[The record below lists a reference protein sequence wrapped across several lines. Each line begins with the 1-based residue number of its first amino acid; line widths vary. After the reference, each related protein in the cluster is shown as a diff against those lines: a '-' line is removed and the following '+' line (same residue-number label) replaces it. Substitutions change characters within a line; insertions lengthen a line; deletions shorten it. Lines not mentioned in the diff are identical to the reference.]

1 MVALAHRSGE
11 RQHDLKSEKRRAQIT
26 VARSNLERMTMLL
39 LTASK
44 TLLRHPENKA
54 SKQCRDGVFHQIRL
68 SLQLIAVCVT
78 DGVMPLEP
86 SRYCMDMDPDAG
98 PLDIGMQLTANVSI
112 KQLMVSLRSY
122 GNQKYSTPFFIGN
135 A

>member
-1 MVALAHRSGE
+1 MVQLAHRSGE

-26 VARSNLERMTMLL
+26 VARSNLERQTMLL

-54 SKQCRDGVFHQIRL
+54 AKQCRDGVFHEIRL
-68 SLQLIAVCVT
+68 ALQLIAICIT
-78 DGVMPLEP
+78 DGVMPVEP
-86 SRYCMDMDPDAG
+86 SRYCMDLDPNAG

-112 KQLMVSLRSY
+112 KQLMVCRFAWCH
-122 GNQKYSTPFFIGN
+122 NKFN
-135 A
+135 HV